1 MAYSARTLEE
11 VKENGVCLKIDTSP
25 DFSNSAGIII

>member
-1 MAYSARTLEE
+1 MAYPAWTLEE
-11 VKENGVCLKIDTSP
+11 VKENSVCSKIDKSP